1 MLSSKSQ
8 FSVLND
14 QFFKWQIGT
23 VNLLHLKNA
32 ILEWLNTQKE
42 MQRVPALILRMLCN
56 EHSLHGRS
64 STELYL
70 L

>member
-14 QFFKWQIGT
+14 QFFKWQIWYSEFTSFKECHIRVAGY
-23 VNLLHLKNA
+23 
-32 ILEWLNTQKE
+32 LETQH
-42 MQRVPALILRMLCN
+42 VPALILRMLCN
-56 EHSLHGRS
+56 EYGLHGRS
-64 STELYL
+64 SMELYL